1 MSRTMLLKDF
11 DLEGLF
17 ESSESGKV
25 NISEQVYFCILKEI
39 FLNEC
44 KEGSRITEAQIA
56 EKLGVSNGPVRE
68 AFGRLR
74 TDGWIETIPNMG
86 SFVVNYQDRVKFRS
100 LSIDR
105 SIIEA
110 GCSAKLAEIANY
122 RQLAGLEEIVNAI
135 DAALANEDSSSYR
148 DADLQFHSK
157 VVSSIAGERLFN
169 LWLHSTL
176 QWFAFGYM
184 PRTAS
189 EYLNNGVDVQMKE
202 ASHRSLFEAIASR
215 DVNTTRELFEKHLNY
230 SFERIPT

>member
-1 MSRTMLLKDF
+1 MLLKDF

-17 ESSESGKV
+17 ESSENGKV
-25 NISEQVYFCILKEI
+25 NISEQVYFYILKEI

-105 SIIEA
+105 CIIET
-110 GCSAKLAEIANY
+110 GCAAKLAGDANY
-122 RQLAGLEEIVNAI
+122 RQLAELEEIVNEL
-135 DAALANEDSSSYR
+135 DAALSNEDSISYR
-148 DADLQFHSK
+148 DADLKFHSK
-157 VVSSIAGERLFN
+157 VVNFSASERLFN

-176 QWFAFGYM
+176 QLFAFGYM
-184 PRTAS
+184 PRTAG
-189 EYLNNGVDVQMKE
+189 EYLSNGVDVQLKG
-202 ASHRSLFEAIASR
+202 ASHRALFEAIALR
-215 DVNTTRELFEKHLNY
+215 DQFKAREFFQKHLDY
-230 SFERIPT
+230 SLERIPT

>member
-1 MSRTMLLKDF
+1 MPRTMLLKDF

-17 ESSESGKV
+17 ESPENGKV
-25 NISEQVYFCILKEI
+25 NISEQVYFYILKEI

-86 SFVVNYQDRVKFRS
+86 SFVVNYQDRVKFSS
-100 LSIDR
+100 LAVDR
-105 SIIEA
+105 CIIEI
-110 GCSAKLAEIANY
+110 GCSEKLAVDANY
-122 RQLAGLEEIVNAI
+122 RQLAELEEIVS
-135 DAALANEDSSSYR
+135 DLDEALANEDSSSYR
-148 DADLQFHSK
+148 DADLKFHSRI
-157 VVSSIAGERLFN
+157 VSFTAGERLYN

-176 QWFAFGYM
+176 QLFAFGYM

-189 EYLNNGVDVQMKE
+189 EYLNNGVDVQLKE
-202 ASHRSLFEAIASR
+202 ASHRALFEAIASHDHTR
-215 DVNTTRELFEKHLNY
+215 TRELFGKHLHY
-230 SFERIPT
+230 SLERIPT